1 MIRLILIT
9 LLLAGTFLTGATEL
23 PGKIKKVIGDSADCH
38 VFEIDGENLFSGKL
52 LPLFYINRS
61 YYSAWFYQDSL
72 NSNGFEL
79 LRYIRQVDQQGL
91 QPEDY
96 HLNLIELYMGKVL
109 TCPKVDTTDMMKLEV
124 LLTDAF
130 LLLGSH
136 LYYGK
141 VDPEKEGSDW
151 KMNRKDPELRLDLK
165 LEEALAEK
173 EIFGMLN
180 MLAPG
185 YRSYWMMKEELAFF
199 LKLNDQIWP
208 VILYDQA
215 IKPGDSSM
223 VIPGIRER
231 LKKLR
236 YQLSDSASTVL
247 DEELV
252 IQLKVFQEDWGLN
265 PDGVIG
271 KATLEGLN
279 SLPYKLISQLKV
291 NMERYRWLPLKDTGK
306 YIIVNIANFKLD
318 LISGIDTL
326 LSMRVVVGKENR
338 STPVFNEQLS
348 YIVFSP
354 SWTVPQTILKD
365 DVIPELLKGP
375 GYLEKRRMKLLR
387 NDGSELAYSEIDWS
401 VISKDNFPYIVR
413 QDPGPGNALGQVKFM
428 FPNNYNVYIHDTPSK
443 GSFAREERDMSSG
456 CVRVENPFDLAVLL
470 LSDSPEWSPLKIRM
484 AMQQDKEQI
493 VRLKIPVDV
502 VLIYLTAWTDGRD
515 RIQFRKDVYQKDEK
529 VMAALNQKPEV
540 TKVHPFLEK

>member
-1 MIRLILIT
+1 MIRLILIS
-9 LLLAGTFLTGATEL
+9 LLLAGTFSTGAAEL
-23 PGKIKKVIGDSADCH
+23 PGKIKIFVGNSADCH
-38 VFEIDGENLFSGKL
+38 DFEIDGENLFSGKL

-61 YYSAWFYQDSL
+61 YYPAWFYHDSL
-72 NSNGFEL
+72 SFNGFEL

-96 HLNLIELYMGKVL
+96 HLHLIELYIGKVL
-109 TCPKVDTTDMMKLEV
+109 TCPKFDTTDMMKLEV

-130 LLLGSH
+130 MLLGSH

-151 KMNRKDPELRLDLK
+151 NMNRKDPELRLDLK
-165 LEEALAEK
+165 LEEALAEYK
-173 EIFGMLN
+173 IFEMLN

-199 LKLNDQIWP
+199 LKLNEQVWP
-208 VILYDQA
+208 VILFDQA
-215 IKPGDSSM
+215 IRPGDSSRL
-223 VIPGIRER
+223 IPGIRER

-236 YQLSDSASTVL
+236 YQLTDSSSTVL

-271 KATLEGLN
+271 KATLDGLN

-306 YIIVNIANFKLD
+306 FIIVNIANYKLD
-318 LISGIDTL
+318 LISGVDTL
-326 LSMRVVVGKENR
+326 VSMRVVVGKETR

-375 GYLEKRRMKLLR
+375 EYLEKRKMKLLR
-387 NDGSELAYSEIDWS
+387 NDGSELTYSEIDWS

-428 FPNNYNVYIHDTPSK
+428 FPNTYNVYIHDTPSK
-443 GSFAREERDMSSG
+443 GSFAREKRDMSSG

-493 VRLKIPVDV
+493 VMLKVPVDV
-502 VLIYLTAWTDGRD
+502 LLIYLTAWTDGRD

-529 VMAALNQKPEV
+529 VMAALIQKPEV
-540 TKVHPFLEK
+540 TKAQTFLLK